1 MWLSL
6 KNLYTDRPYKKLDNK
21 ILGPFKVVEKRG
33 SLYKLDLPN
42 TIKVHPVFLVVLLF
56 KDPDNALL
64 KQVNEPPPPIN
75 IEGELEYEVEEILAL
90 RKKGRQL

>member
-1 MWLSL
+1 M
-6 KNLYTDRPYKKLDNK
+6 DGK

-42 TIKVHPVFLVVLLF
+42 TIKVYPVFLVVLLF
-56 KDPDNALL
+56 KDPDDALPG
-64 KQVNEPPPPIN
+64 QVNELPPLVN

-90 RKKGRQL
+90 RKKGR

>member
-1 MWLSL
+1 M
-6 KNLYTDRPYKKLDNK
+6 DGK

-42 TIKVHPVFLVVLLF
+42 TIKVYPIFLVVLLF
-56 KDPDNALL
+56 KDPDDALPG
-64 KQVNEPPPPIN
+64 QVNEPPPLVN

-90 RKKGRQL
+90 RKKGR

>member
-21 ILGPFKVVEKRG
+21 ILGPFKVIEKRG
-33 SLYKLDLPN
+33 LLYKLDLPN
-42 TIKVHPVFLVVLLF
+42 IIKVYPVFLVVLLF
-56 KDPDNALL
+56 KDLDNALSR
-64 KQVNEPPPPIN
+64 QVNEPSPPVN

-90 RKKGRQL
+90 RKKGR

>member
-1 MWLSL
+1 M
-6 KNLYTDRPYKKLDNK
+6 DNK

-42 TIKVHPVFLVVLLF
+42 TIKVYIVFLVILLF
-56 KDPDNALL
+56 KDPDNALPG
-64 KQVNEPPPPIN
+64 QVNEPPPPIN

-90 RKKGRQL
+90 RKKGR